1 MTIHHDKP
9 VGVDIFF
16 REIFAG
22 DTVRDQDGKEYTI
35 DERGWARP
43 FDGSAGCG
51 FKRLKEPV
59 FVKAADKPEAPAK
72 FQEKD
77 GKVGPVVPVDVPKP
91 EPRVRLAPIAK
102 EFGFSTWQA
111 SKKVEE
117 SGLPTFG
124 KGGLIYIL
132 EKDIPAVREA
142 LKPGCEPVAQLE
154 TQPEPAVEYREG
166 PAPHRGGRTNKSG
179 FSQLGNLAGRVGLTV
194 NDARKICEDA
204 GIEVVSYGKN
214 HKAHVRVEDMPKV
227 RELLTKAAGREPA
240 PGNNGN
246 HRPNTTGFSSF
257 ANLARGLHA
266 KAWELRDFAK
276 AHDIVIVRPDKPHS
290 NDGIYKEDEVRF
302 RELWAVEHGAA
313 APDQSDIK
321 VQGKEDLLTIPLT
334 DEDVMKEVALRN
346 LWDRV
351 LERYPGFIEAISK
364 PVKVEETSDQY
375 LADELRRRGY
385 EVIAIKHVEL

>member
-102 EFGFSTWQA
+102 EFGFSTWLA

-117 SGLPTFG
+117 AGLPTFG
-124 KGGLIYIL
+124 KGGLIYVQ

-142 LKPGCEPVAQLE
+142 LKLGFEPVAQLE
-154 TQPEPAVEYREG
+154 PQPEPAVEYREG
-166 PAPHRGGRTNKSG
+166 PAPHKGGRVNKSG
-179 FSQLGNLAGRVGLTV
+179 FSQLGNLASRVGLSV

-204 GIEVVSYGKN
+204 GIEVFSHGPK
-214 HKAHVRVEDMPKV
+214 HKAAIRVEHLQQA
-227 RELLTKAAGREPA
+227 RELLHKAAGIDPE
-240 PGNNGN
+240 PGNHGN
-246 HRPNTTGFSSF
+246 HRPNSTGYATF

-266 KAWELRDFAK
+266 KAWELRDFANSHDFAVVRPTDK
-276 AHDIVIVRPDKPHS
+276 AHR
-290 NDGIYKEDEVRF
+290 NDGIYKEDEERF
-302 RELWAVEHGAA
+302 RELWAVEHGSP
-313 APDQSDIK
+313 APAPEPPIPPIPPQLSQEALDAIKSKTLGQHIEIKPAIVRFDDQ
-321 VQGKEDLLTIPLT
+321 E
-334 DEDVMKEVALRN
+334 
-346 LWDRV
+346 
-351 LERYPGFIEAISK
+351 
-364 PVKVEETSDQY
+364 

-385 EVIAIKHVEL
+385 EVVAIKHVEL

>member
-51 FKRLKEPV
+51 YLYLKEPV

-91 EPRVRLAPIAK
+91 RVRLAPIAK

-117 SGLPTFG
+117 AGLPTFG
-124 KGGLIYIL
+124 KGGLIYIQ

-142 LKPGCEPVAQLE
+142 LDLGCEPVAQLE

-166 PAPHRGGRTNKSG
+166 PAPHKGGRVNKSG
-179 FSQLGNLAGRVGLTV
+179 FSQLGNLAGRVGLSV

-204 GIEVVSYGKN
+204 GIEVIQHGPR
-214 HKAHVRVEDMPKV
+214 HKACVRVEDLQKV
-227 RELLTKAAGREPA
+227 RELLTKASGMEPA
-240 PGNNGN
+240 PSPGNNGN

-266 KAWELRDFAK
+266 PAWELRDFAK

-302 RELWAVEHGAA
+302 RELWAVEHGSP
-313 APDQSDIK
+313 APAPEPPIPPIPPQLSQEALDAIKSKTLGQHIEIKPAIGRFGDQ
-321 VQGKEDLLTIPLT
+321 E
-334 DEDVMKEVALRN
+334 
-346 LWDRV
+346 
-351 LERYPGFIEAISK
+351 
-364 PVKVEETSDQY
+364 

>member
-91 EPRVRLAPIAK
+91 GPIVRLAPQ
-102 EFGFSTWQA
+102 T
-111 SKKVEE
+111 
-117 SGLPTFG
+117 
-124 KGGLIYIL
+124 
-132 EKDIPAVREA
+132 DPA
-142 LKPGCEPVAQLE
+142 PD
-154 TQPEPAVEYREG
+154 VEYREG

-179 FSQLGNLAGRVGLTV
+179 FSQLGNLSARLGLTV
-194 NDARKICEDA
+194 KEARKICEDA
-204 GIEVVSYGKN
+204 GIEVFSHGTK
-214 HKAHVRVEDMPKV
+214 HKAHVRVEHLQQV
-227 RELLTKAAGREPA
+227 RDLLHKAAGIEPA

-246 HRPNTTGFSSF
+246 HRPNSTGYATF

-266 KAWELRDFAK
+266 KAWKLRDFAK
-276 AHDIVIVRPDKPHS
+276 GHDFAVVRPTDKAHR

-302 RELWAVEHGAA
+302 RELWAVEHGSP
-313 APDQSDIK
+313 APAPEPPIPPIPPQLPQEALDAIKSKTLGQHIEIKPAIGRFGDQ
-321 VQGKEDLLTIPLT
+321 E
-334 DEDVMKEVALRN
+334 
-346 LWDRV
+346 
-351 LERYPGFIEAISK
+351 
-364 PVKVEETSDQY
+364 

>member
-9 VGVDIFF
+9 VGVDCFY
-16 REIFAG
+16 REIFPG
-22 DTVRDQDGKEYTI
+22 DIVRDADAMEYTI

-43 FDGSAGCG
+43 MDGSTGCG
-51 FKRLKEPV
+51 FNKLKDPI
-59 FVKAADKPEAPAK
+59 FVKASDKPEAPAK

-77 GKVGPVVPVDVPKP
+77 GKVVPVVPVDVPKP

-102 EFGFSTWQA
+102 EYGFSTYEA
-111 SKKVEE
+111 RKKVEAA
-117 SGLPTFG
+117 GIATKLCG
-124 KGGLIYIL
+124 QGGLIYIQ

-154 TQPEPAVEYREG
+154 PQTDPDPIPEYREG

-179 FSQLGNLAGRVGLTV
+179 FSQLGNLARRLDITIG
-194 NDARKICEDA
+194 DARKICEDA

-214 HKAHVRVEDMPKV
+214 HKAHVKVEDLPMV
-227 RELLTKAAGREPA
+227 RELLTKASGREPA
-240 PGNNGN
+240 PSPGNNGN
-246 HRPNTTGFSSF
+246 HRPNTTGYASF

-266 KAWELRDFAK
+266 PAWELRDFAK
-276 AHDIVIVRPDKPHS
+276 AHDFAVVRPTDKAHR

-302 RELWAVEHGAA
+302 RELWAIEHGSP
-313 APDQSDIK
+313 APAPEPPIPPIPPQLSQEALDAIKSKTLGQHIEIKPAIGRFGDQ
-321 VQGKEDLLTIPLT
+321 E
-334 DEDVMKEVALRN
+334 
-346 LWDRV
+346 
-351 LERYPGFIEAISK
+351 
-364 PVKVEETSDQY
+364 

>member
-9 VGVDIFF
+9 IGVDIFF

-51 FKRLKEPV
+51 FKRLKEPI

-91 EPRVRLAPIAK
+91 EPRVRLAPIAE
-102 EFGFSTWQA
+102 EFGFSTWLA

-117 SGLPTFG
+117 AGLPTFG
-124 KGGLIYIL
+124 IYIQ

-142 LKPGCEPVAQLE
+142 LNLGCEPVAQLE

-166 PAPHRGGRTNKSG
+166 PAPHRGGRVNKSG

-194 NDARKICEDA
+194 TEARKICEDA
-204 GIEVVSYGKN
+204 GIEVVQHGPR
-214 HKAHVRVEDMPKV
+214 HKACVRVEDLQKV
-227 RELLTKAAGREPA
+227 RELLTKASGREPA
-240 PGNNGN
+240 PSPGNNGN

-302 RELWAVEHGAA
+302 RELWAVEHGSP
-313 APDQSDIK
+313 APAQAPAPVSAPEDDLHRPILGTTDIK
-321 VQGKEDLLTIPLT
+321 KVWTKFDAFLILEDK
-334 DEDVMKEVALRN
+334 D
-346 LWDRV
+346 
-351 LERYPGFIEAISK
+351 
-364 PVKVEETSDQY
+364 

>member
-91 EPRVRLAPIAK
+91 APA
-102 EFGFSTWQA
+102 
-111 SKKVEE
+111 
-117 SGLPTFG
+117 P
-124 KGGLIYIL
+124 
-132 EKDIPAVREA
+132 
-142 LKPGCEPVAQLE
+142 
-154 TQPEPAVEYREG
+154 EYREG

-179 FSQLGNLAGRVGLTV
+179 FSQLGNLSARLGLTV
-194 NDARKICEDA
+194 TEARKICEDA

-227 RELLTKAAGREPA
+227 RELLTKASGREPA
-240 PGNNGN
+240 PSPGNNGN

-257 ANLARGLHA
+257 TNLARGLHA

-302 RELWAVEHGAA
+302 RELWAVEHGSP
-313 APDQSDIK
+313 APAPAPAPVSAPEDDLHRPILGTTDIK
-321 VQGKEDLLTIPLT
+321 KVWTKFDAFLILEDK
-334 DEDVMKEVALRN
+334 D
-346 LWDRV
+346 
-351 LERYPGFIEAISK
+351 
-364 PVKVEETSDQY
+364 

>member
-59 FVKAADKPEAPAK
+59 FVKAADKPEAQAK

-102 EFGFSTWQA
+102 EFGFSTWLA

-117 SGLPTFG
+117 AGLPTFG
-124 KGGLIYIL
+124 KGGLIYVQ

-142 LKPGCEPVAQLE
+142 LKPGCEPAAQLE
-154 TQPEPAVEYREG
+154 PQAEAPAVEYREG
-166 PAPHRGGRTNKSG
+166 PAPHKGGRVNKSG
-179 FSQLGNLAGRVGLTV
+179 FSQLGNIARRLDITIG
-194 NDARKICEDA
+194 DARKICEDA

-214 HKAHVRVEDMPKV
+214 HKAHVRVEDLPRV
-227 RELLTKAAGREPA
+227 RELLTKASGREPA
-240 PGNNGN
+240 PSPGNNGN

-266 KAWELRDFAK
+266 PAWALRDFAK
-276 AHDIVIVRPDKPHS
+276 AHDIVIVRPGKPHS
-290 NDGIYKEDEVRF
+290 NDGIYKEDEARF
-302 RELWAVEHGAA
+302 RELWAVEHGSP
-313 APDQSDIK
+313 APAPEPPIPPFPPQLSQEALDAIKSKTLGQHIEIKPAIGRFDDQ
-321 VQGKEDLLTIPLT
+321 E
-334 DEDVMKEVALRN
+334 
-346 LWDRV
+346 
-351 LERYPGFIEAISK
+351 
-364 PVKVEETSDQY
+364 

>member
-59 FVKAADKPEAPAK
+59 FVKASDKPEAPAK

-77 GKVGPVVPVDVPKP
+77 GKVAPVVPVDVPMP
-91 EPRVRLAPIAK
+91 APA
-102 EFGFSTWQA
+102 
-111 SKKVEE
+111 
-117 SGLPTFG
+117 P
-124 KGGLIYIL
+124 
-132 EKDIPAVREA
+132 
-142 LKPGCEPVAQLE
+142 
-154 TQPEPAVEYREG
+154 EYREG
-166 PAPHRGGRTNKSG
+166 PAPHRGGRVNKSG
-179 FSQLGNLAGRVGLTV
+179 FSQLGNLSARLGLTV
-194 NDARKICEDA
+194 TEARKICEDA
-204 GIEVVSYGKN
+204 GIEVVSHGPN

-227 RELLTKAAGREPA
+227 RELLTKASGREPA
-240 PGNNGN
+240 PSPGNNGN

-266 KAWELRDFAK
+266 PAWELRDFAK

-302 RELWAVEHGAA
+302 RELWAVEHGSP
-313 APDQSDIK
+313 APAPAPAPVSAPEDDLHRPILGTTDIK
-321 VQGKEDLLTIPLT
+321 KVWTKFDAFLILEDK
-334 DEDVMKEVALRN
+334 D
-346 LWDRV
+346 
-351 LERYPGFIEAISK
+351 
-364 PVKVEETSDQY
+364 

>member
-9 VGVDIFF
+9 VGVDCFY
-16 REIFAG
+16 REIFPG
-22 DTVRDQDGKEYTI
+22 DIVRDADAREYTV

-43 FDGSAGCG
+43 MEGGTGCG
-51 FKRLKEPV
+51 FNKLKDPI
-59 FVKAADKPEAPAK
+59 FVKASDKPEAPAK

-117 SGLPTFG
+117 AGLPTFG
-124 KGGLIYIL
+124 KGGLIYIQ

-142 LKPGCEPVAQLE
+142 LNLGCEPATQLE
-154 TQPEPAVEYREG
+154 PQTDPAPAVEYREG
-166 PAPHRGGRTNKSG
+166 PAPHRGGRANKSG

-194 NDARKICEDA
+194 TEARKICEDA
-204 GIEVVSYGKN
+204 GIEVVQHGPR
-214 HKAHVRVEDMPKV
+214 HKACVRVEDLQKV
-227 RELLTKAAGREPA
+227 RELLTKASGREPA
-240 PGNNGN
+240 PSPGNNGN

-266 KAWELRDFAK
+266 PAWELRDFAK

-302 RELWAVEHGAA
+302 RELWAVEHGSP
-313 APDQSDIK
+313 APAPEPPIPPIPPQLPQEALDAIKSKTLGQHIEIKPAIGRFGDQ
-321 VQGKEDLLTIPLT
+321 E
-334 DEDVMKEVALRN
+334 
-346 LWDRV
+346 
-351 LERYPGFIEAISK
+351 
-364 PVKVEETSDQY
+364 

>member
-59 FVKAADKPEAPAK
+59 FVKASDKPEAPAK

-91 EPRVRLAPIAK
+91 APA
-102 EFGFSTWQA
+102 
-111 SKKVEE
+111 
-117 SGLPTFG
+117 P
-124 KGGLIYIL
+124 
-132 EKDIPAVREA
+132 
-142 LKPGCEPVAQLE
+142 
-154 TQPEPAVEYREG
+154 EYREG

-179 FSQLGNLAGRVGLTV
+179 FSQLGNLSARLGLTV
-194 NDARKICEDA
+194 TEARKICEDA
-204 GIEVVSYGKN
+204 GIEVVSHGPN

-227 RELLTKAAGREPA
+227 RELLTKASGREPA
-240 PGNNGN
+240 PSPGNNGN
-246 HRPNTTGFSSF
+246 HRPNTTGYASF

-276 AHDIVIVRPDKPHS
+276 AHDFAVVRPTDKAHR

-302 RELWAVEHGAA
+302 RELWAAEHGAA

-334 DEDVMKEVALRN
+334 DEDVMKEVALRD

-351 LERYPGFIEAISK
+351 LERYHGFIEAISK

-375 LADELRRRGY
+375 LANELRRRGY

>member
-9 VGVDIFF
+9 VGVDCFY
-16 REIFAG
+16 REIFPG
-22 DTVRDQDGKEYTI
+22 DIVRDADAMEYTI

-43 FDGSAGCG
+43 MDGSTGCG
-51 FKRLKEPV
+51 FNKLKDPI
-59 FVKAADKPEAPAK
+59 FVKASDKPEAPAK

-77 GKVGPVVPVDVPKP
+77 GKVGPAVPVDIPKP
-91 EPRVRLAPIAK
+91 EPRVRLAPIAE
-102 EFGFSTWQA
+102 EFGFSTWLA

-117 SGLPTFG
+117 AGLPTFG

-142 LKPGCEPVAQLE
+142 LEPGCEPVAQLE
-154 TQPEPAVEYREG
+154 PQTDPDPIPEYREG
-166 PAPHRGGRTNKSG
+166 PAPHKGGRVNKSG
-179 FSQLGNLAGRVGLTV
+179 FSQLGNLARRLDITIG
-194 NDARKICEDA
+194 DARKICEDA

-214 HKAHVRVEDMPKV
+214 HKAHVKVEDMPKV
-227 RELLTKAAGREPA
+227 RELLTKASGREPEPE
-240 PGNNGN
+240 PGNHGN
-246 HRPNTTGFSSF
+246 HRPNTTGYASF

-276 AHDIVIVRPDKPHS
+276 AHDFAVVRPTDKAHR

-302 RELWAVEHGAA
+302 RELWAVEHGSP
-313 APDQSDIK
+313 APAPEPSPERELQN
-321 VQGKEDLLTIPLT
+321 LAIPGTTPLYEY
-334 DEDVMKEVALRN
+334 DRN
-346 LWDRV
+346 GRHYV
-351 LERYPGFIEAISK
+351 SVSPPPAEA
-364 PVKVEETSDQY
+364 TLSDQE

>member
-9 VGVDIFF
+9 IGVDIFF

-77 GKVGPVVPVDVPKP
+77 GKVGPVVPVDIPKP
-91 EPRVRLAPIAK
+91 EPLVRLAPQ
-102 EFGFSTWQA
+102 T
-111 SKKVEE
+111 
-117 SGLPTFG
+117 
-124 KGGLIYIL
+124 
-132 EKDIPAVREA
+132 DPA
-142 LKPGCEPVAQLE
+142 
-154 TQPEPAVEYREG
+154 PAVEYREG
-166 PAPHRGGRTNKSG
+166 PAPHRGGRVNKSG

-194 NDARKICEDA
+194 TEARKICEDA

-227 RELLTKAAGREPA
+227 RELLTKASGLEPA
-240 PGNNGN
+240 PSPGNNGN
-246 HRPNTTGFSSF
+246 HRPNTTGYASF

-276 AHDIVIVRPDKPHS
+276 AHDFSVVRPTDKAHR

-302 RELWAVEHGAA
+302 RELWAVEHGSP
-313 APDQSDIK
+313 APAPAPAPVSAPEDDLHRPILGTTDIK
-321 VQGKEDLLTIPLT
+321 KVWTKFDAFLILEDK
-334 DEDVMKEVALRN
+334 D
-346 LWDRV
+346 
-351 LERYPGFIEAISK
+351 
-364 PVKVEETSDQY
+364 

>member
-9 VGVDIFF
+9 IGVDIFF

-91 EPRVRLAPIAK
+91 GPIVRLAPQ
-102 EFGFSTWQA
+102 T
-111 SKKVEE
+111 
-117 SGLPTFG
+117 
-124 KGGLIYIL
+124 
-132 EKDIPAVREA
+132 DPA
-142 LKPGCEPVAQLE
+142 
-154 TQPEPAVEYREG
+154 PAVEYREG
-166 PAPHRGGRTNKSG
+166 PAPHKGGRTNKSG

-194 NDARKICEDA
+194 TEARKICEDA
-204 GIEVVSYGKN
+204 GIEVVQHGPR
-214 HKAHVRVEDMPKV
+214 HKACVRVEDLQKV
-227 RELLTKAAGREPA
+227 RELLTKASGMEPA
-240 PGNNGN
+240 PSPGNNGN

-266 KAWELRDFAK
+266 PAWELRDFAK

-302 RELWAVEHGAA
+302 RELWAVEHGSP
-313 APDQSDIK
+313 APAPEPPIPPIPPQLSQEALDAIK
-321 VQGKEDLLTIPLT
+321 SKTLGQHIEIKPAIGRFGDKE
-334 DEDVMKEVALRN
+334 
-346 LWDRV
+346 
-351 LERYPGFIEAISK
+351 
-364 PVKVEETSDQY
+364 

>member
-1 MTIHHDKP
+1 MKQQHTMTIHHDKP
-9 VGVDIFF
+9 IGVDIFF

-35 DERGWARP
+35 DERGYAKSL
-43 FDGSAGCG
+43 DGVTVTG

-59 FVKAADKPEAPAK
+59 FVKAADKPEAPSK

-91 EPRVRLAPIAK
+91 EPAP
-102 EFGFSTWQA
+102 
-111 SKKVEE
+111 
-117 SGLPTFG
+117 
-124 KGGLIYIL
+124 
-132 EKDIPAVREA
+132 
-142 LKPGCEPVAQLE
+142 
-154 TQPEPAVEYREG
+154 EYREG
-166 PAPHRGGRTNKSG
+166 PAPHRGGRVNKSG
-179 FSQLGNLAGRVGLTV
+179 FSQLGNLASRVGLSV

-204 GIEVVSYGKN
+204 GIEVVQHGPR
-214 HKAHVRVEDMPKV
+214 HKACVRVEDLQKV
-227 RELLTKAAGREPA
+227 RELLTKASGMEPA
-240 PGNNGN
+240 PSPGNNGN

-266 KAWELRDFAK
+266 PAWELRDFAK

-302 RELWAVEHGAA
+302 RELWAEKHVPVAPALEPVPTPVEYDKDGQHHVDFSGKRPQEQPAIGRFG
-313 APDQSDIK
+313 DQ
-321 VQGKEDLLTIPLT
+321 E
-334 DEDVMKEVALRN
+334 
-346 LWDRV
+346 
-351 LERYPGFIEAISK
+351 
-364 PVKVEETSDQY
+364 

>member
-9 VGVDIFF
+9 VGVDSFY
-16 REIFAG
+16 REIFPG
-22 DTVRDQDGKEYTI
+22 DIVRDADAREYTI
-35 DERGWARP
+35 DERGWASP
-43 FDGSAGCG
+43 MEGGTGCG
-51 FKRLKEPV
+51 YFQLKDPI

-77 GKVGPVVPVDVPKP
+77 GKVVPVVPVDVPKP

-117 SGLPTFG
+117 AGLPTFG
-124 KGGLIYIL
+124 KGGLIYIQ

-142 LKPGCEPVAQLE
+142 LNLGCEPVAQLE
-154 TQPEPAVEYREG
+154 PQAESPAPEYREG
-166 PAPHRGGRTNKSG
+166 PAPHRGGRANKSG

-194 NDARKICEDA
+194 TEARKICEEA
-204 GIEVVSYGKN
+204 GIEVVQHGPR
-214 HKAHVRVEDMPKV
+214 HKACVRVEDLQKV
-227 RELLTKAAGREPA
+227 RELLTKASGREPA
-240 PGNNGN
+240 PSPGNNGN

-266 KAWELRDFAK
+266 PAWELRDFAK

-302 RELWAVEHGAA
+302 RELWAVEHGSP
-313 APDQSDIK
+313 APAPAPAPVSAPEDDLHRPILGTTDIK
-321 VQGKEDLLTIPLT
+321 KVWTKFDAFLILEDK
-334 DEDVMKEVALRN
+334 D
-346 LWDRV
+346 
-351 LERYPGFIEAISK
+351 
-364 PVKVEETSDQY
+364 

>member
-59 FVKAADKPEAPAK
+59 FVKASDKPEAPAK

-77 GKVGPVVPVDVPKP
+77 GKIGPVVPVETPKP
-91 EPRVRLAPIAK
+91 APA
-102 EFGFSTWQA
+102 
-111 SKKVEE
+111 
-117 SGLPTFG
+117 P
-124 KGGLIYIL
+124 
-132 EKDIPAVREA
+132 
-142 LKPGCEPVAQLE
+142 
-154 TQPEPAVEYREG
+154 EYREG

-179 FSQLGNLAGRVGLTV
+179 FSQLGNLSARLGLTV
-194 NDARKICEDA
+194 TEARKICEDA
-204 GIEVVSYGKN
+204 GIEVVSHGPN

-227 RELLTKAAGREPA
+227 RELLTKASGREPA
-240 PGNNGN
+240 PSPGNNGN
-246 HRPNTTGFSSF
+246 HRPNTTGYASF

-276 AHDIVIVRPDKPHS
+276 SHDFAVVRPTDKAHR

-302 RELWAVEHGAA
+302 RELWAVEHGSP
-313 APDQSDIK
+313 APVPASAPVSAPEDDLHRPILGTTDIK
-321 VQGKEDLLTIPLT
+321 KVWTKFDAFLILEDK
-334 DEDVMKEVALRN
+334 D
-346 LWDRV
+346 
-351 LERYPGFIEAISK
+351 
-364 PVKVEETSDQY
+364 